1 VPPCYVAPAEAIADL
16 TNLAADTQVATTG
29 ELSRLRERLAWID
42 RRLEQTRR
50 DCGEDWGQTG
60 EVLAARGLAC
70 AELGLYEDAVGDLDA
85 AMASEAPGISRDLI
99 EHRTRCQSR
108 IAFALH
114 EAGDSAAALQQFD
127 DLFTRLG
134 AGQDPIPSLARVD
147 TLSGIYWRRVQ
158 VLERTERK
166 AALETILRLYDDAV
180 AARPMAAGDPLGSYT
195 RLLWLSA
202 RYLLTAY
209 SKREV
214 DEVCPDF
221 DAWCDR
227 VKEDAHA
234 DDWGG
239 LRADVTQIEVD
250 LLHLIRHRERL
261 QAEAKAQGSVK
272 DPVEAEQR
280 ALAERLAVALGRGL
294 SARQWSGLD
303 NHLRLLETLLAEAT
317 VKSAERAKDAAIAA
331 ALHRRLVQG

>member
-1 VPPCYVAPAEAIADL
+1 L
-16 TNLAADTQVATTG
+16 TNLAADTQVATTS
-29 ELSRLRERLAWID
+29 ELPKLRERLAWID
-42 RRLEQTRR
+42 RRLEQTQR
-50 DCGEDWGQTG
+50 DCGEDWRQTG
-60 EVLAARGLAC
+60 EVLAAHGLAC
-70 AELGLYEDAVGDLDA
+70 AELGLYADAVRDLDA

-127 DLFTRLG
+127 DLLAALG
-134 AGQDPIPSLARVD
+134 AGQDPTPSLARVD
-147 TLSGIYWRRVQ
+147 TLSGIYWRRLQ
-158 VLERTERK
+158 VLGRTERK
-166 AALETILRLYDDAV
+166 AALETILKLYDAAV
-180 AARPMAAGDPLGSYT
+180 AARPKVAADPLGSYT

-227 VKEDAHA
+227 MKENAEA

-261 QAEAKAQGSVK
+261 QAEANAQGSVK
-272 DPVEAEQR
+272 DPVEAEQQ
-280 ALAERLAVALGRGL
+280 ALAERLAAALGRGL

-303 NHLRLLETLLAEAT
+303 NHLRQLETLLAQAT
-317 VKSAERAKDAAIAA
+317 VRPVERGKDAAIAA
-331 ALHRRLVQG
+331 ALHERLLRG